1 MDPGEPHW
9 QTNSSFSPPP
19 FRIWDCRLQSDGYQH
34 GSGAPLRGSSLSSNS
49 RGSRSRVGSER
60 YTNHHHSVSDGVLS
74 YSGSPTDN
82 IQAPRWTSPVQK
94 FNLGELAASTA
105 GGRLLNGIHRR
116 EMVFLAWVATSGVSR
131 SCLDLPSKISVIVE
145 LKKAVLASYLL
156 DLVRC
161 QHLMFEVQ
169 RHYAVRGTAA
179 SPSLGSPSSLS
190 ESSRWES
197 TSKRPFSVPNRNLP
211 SRRSYM
217 SKAVYPVVFHNPVSD
232 CETFGDADTN
242 SVGRLTPSEDHV
254 SPSHWLDNSSSI
266 VQKFHKTLTELQRW
280 EASPEPGASSRRDG
294 FRWSSASS
302 YDLGFDGERFDIS
315 DHIDAENL
323 RSPTGPAADLKCGV
337 CGKFLCQK
345 SPWSSHRIMRGSD
358 MPTAGVLPCSH
369 VFHAECL
376 EQLTPKT
383 QIHEPPCPM
392 CLKTITAVE
401 ESLSVSEPLHMALR
415 SVQRNRGIV
424 ISDSQGSHG
433 NNEASNHVKNRLTRN
448 WSGAAA
454 QSNDNSSSIKNRL
467 KRHFTFKG
475 KASKDLFNTKV
486 FHRIGS
492 ASSSKEPVQRQS
504 SLG

>member
-19 FRIWDCRLQSDGYQH
+19 FRMWDCRLQSDGFQH

-74 YSGSPTDN
+74 YSGSPPDN

-94 FNLGELAASTA
+94 FNLGELASSTT
-105 GGRLLNGIHRR
+105 GG
-116 EMVFLAWVATSGVSR
+116 SR
-131 SCLDLPSKISVIVE
+131 SQ
-145 LKKAVLASYLL
+145 ASWFPHSTE
-156 DLVRC
+156 R
-161 QHLMFEVQ
+161 
-169 RHYAVRGTAA
+169 RYAVRGTAA
-179 SPSLGSPSSLS
+179 SPSFGSPSSLS
-190 ESSRWES
+190 DSSHWES
-197 TSKRPFSVPNRNLP
+197 TSKRPFFNPHRNLP

-232 CETFGDADTN
+232 CETFGDADTS
-242 SVGRLTPSEDHV
+242 SVGRLTPSEDHI

-280 EASPEPGASSRRDG
+280 EASPEPGASSRREG

-315 DHIDAENL
+315 EHIDVESL
-323 RSPTGPAADLKCGV
+323 RSPTGPVTDLKCGV
-337 CGKFLCQK
+337 CGKLLCQK

-358 MPTAGVLPCSH
+358 MPTAGILPCSH

-392 CLKTITAVE
+392 CLKTIAAVE
-401 ESLSVSEPLHMALR
+401 ESPSVSEPLQTALQ

-424 ISDSQGSHG
+424 ISDTQESHS
-433 NNEASNHVKNRLTRN
+433 NHETSNHVKNRLTRN
-448 WSGAAA
+448 WSAS
-454 QSNDNSSSIKNRL
+454 QSNDNGSSIKNRL

-475 KASKDLFNTKV
+475 KASKDLFSTKV

-492 ASSSKEPVQRQS
+492 ASSSKEPVQRQI